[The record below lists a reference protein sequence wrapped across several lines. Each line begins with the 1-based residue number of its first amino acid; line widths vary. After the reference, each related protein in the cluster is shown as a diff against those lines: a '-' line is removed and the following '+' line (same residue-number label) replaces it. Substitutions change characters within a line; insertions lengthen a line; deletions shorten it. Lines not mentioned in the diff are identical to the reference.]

1 MVFRGAYPAPDLIP
15 APCGILS
22 VAEVVTHTARAYDER
37 WIRGYAH
44 EFDSRPTVRLV
55 SVSDASITGGLIFD
69 GAGLALYEDVVP
81 FFIETESNRSMLDW
95 PGEQRER
102 QVLMQLEAAT
112 QKAVERELWDGPV
125 ALDSSNGN
133 RFLTETGA
141 ATEVVNGAHNAFE
154 ALYLL
159 EGALADSPVGAAGV
173 LHMTRDVASLLGDRL
188 IYCGDENGK
197 PRVHTRIG
205 TPVVVGSGY
214 SGKGPVGD
222 AAAAASF
229 TNRWMFA
236 TGPVTV
242 HLGKPE
248 IVNTDKSQGVDS
260 SINSVII
267 KATRPAAVHFDP
279 SCHYTAQVTLP
290 SV

>member
-22 VAEVVTHTARAYDER
+22 VAEVVKHTARVYDER
-37 WIRGYAH
+37 WVRGYAH

-55 SVSDASITGGLIFD
+55 GVDDSTVANGLIFD
-69 GAGLALYEDVVP
+69 GTGLGIYNDVVP
-81 FFIETESNRSMLDW
+81 FFIETESARSTLDW
-95 PGEQRER
+95 PGEERER
-102 QVLMQLEAAT
+102 QVLSQLEAVT
-112 QKAVERELWDGPV
+112 QKAVELELWDGPV
-125 ALDSSNGN
+125 ALETTNGN
-133 RFLTETGA
+133 SFLTKTGA
-141 ATEVVNGAHNAFE
+141 ATEVVNGAHSAFE

-159 EGALADSPVGAAGV
+159 EGALSNSPVGAAGV

-188 IYCGDENGK
+188 LYSEDENGK
-197 PRVHTRIG
+197 ARVRTRIG
-205 TPVVVGSGY
+205 TPVIVGSGY

-248 IVNTDKSQGVDS
+248 IVNTDKSQGVDA
-260 SINSVII
+260 SINTVII